1 MRKLLIKVNEKT
13 GKVNLLLILSEINL
27 SFTDREGKQKKQKS
41 VKKYPTVQSILY
53 FYWTSEKSKYENR
66 GQTNEQ
72 QTTSQSQEKVLFVL
86 LAPLGKMSNL
96 SILLPFYVCFI
107 CITLYDDLHYPQNLN

>member
-53 FYWTSEKSKYENR
+53 FYWTSEKSKYEKR
-66 GQTNEQ
+66 GRKNGQKTISQTQ
-72 QTTSQSQEKVLFVL
+72 K
-86 LAPLGKMSNL
+86 NL
-96 SILLPFYVCFI
+96 CFI
-107 CITLYDDLHYPQNLN
+107 SSPGENVQSFDTFTFLLLFYLYNSV